1 MAIDADLLRHSVT
14 ASDAGDYRSGGF
26 SFVLPFFFPANVG
39 GLPPEPPPYW
49 SFQRDAILRAT
60 ILKEAFWS
68 SAVTIA
74 ATKVATAGFDLDGPE
89 RQTRKY
95 QEMIL
100 EWSGSGEGYV
110 PSQQRAVG
118 DYLTTGNGTHFE
130 IVRVSSAAGSKIIGL
145 ITLDSLR
152 CQRTGDPDVPILYRD
167 LKGNLHEMRDYQVVS
182 IVDQPDSGAAWFG
195 VGHCA
200 AERAYTHIYRMAAIE
215 QYIAE
220 KITGSGA
227 TKIALVQGMSTLQ
240 IDNLTTTAEAQ
251 KSSKGLTYYM
261 GAIIAGILGD
271 TPIDIKEIALRGLP
285 DGFNRKEE
293 LDIAL
298 LAYADAIGL
307 DPQDLQPLS
316 GQGLGTG
323 TQTRVLHEKAKGRWP
338 ARYNKQFAALL
349 NMWVTPDSVTFSFS
363 ERDLDDDKKEVDN
376 AATRAGTLEKY
387 INAGVINPSQA
398 LQIAVDADDV
408 PKEFLPQDVTP
419 DESLSDVEK
428 PAIDSVTDGT
438 EVPVIEIPAP
448 EAPPMALKSLDAGY
462 ALYQQMRKELGGAS
476 SQNGETIKAVTE
488 PEPVSPVNVS
498 VTMPSITLSPQ
509 MAFNL
514 PEQKAMESNISF
526 EPQHI
531 TVNIPP
537 QQSLDVSSIADALR
551 AQQPPIINNT
561 IQVAALDTTPI
572 ADALRDQKPPS
583 VTVEGAN
590 ITVEVPPPKPVTR
603 RVVRD
608 RDGLIS
614 EVIEEMNG

>member
-14 ASDAGDYRSGGF
+14 AADAGDYRSGGF
-26 SFVLPFFFPANVG
+26 SFVLPFFFPTHVG
-39 GLPPEPPPYW
+39 GLPSEPPTYW

-60 ILKEAFWS
+60 ILKEAFWA

-100 EWSGSGEGYV
+100 EWSGDGYV

-167 LKGNLHEMRDYQVVS
+167 LKGGLHEMRDYQVVS

-200 AERAYTHIYRMAAIE
+200 AERAYMHIYRMAAIE

-227 TKIALVQGMSTLQ
+227 TKIALVQGMSTSQ

-261 GAIIAGILGD
+261 GAILAGILGD
-271 TPIDIKEIALRGLP
+271 TPIDIKEIALRGFP

-323 TQTRVLHEKAKGRWP
+323 TQSRVLHEKSKGRWP
-338 ARYNKQFAALL
+338 ARYNKQLAHTL
-349 NMWVTPDSVTFSFS
+349 NEWVTPDSVTFSFN
-363 ERDLDDDKKEVDN
+363 EKDLDDDRKRADN
-376 AATRAGTLEKY
+376 ANVRSGTLEKY
-387 INAGVINPSQA
+387 INTGMLKPIQA
-398 LQIAVDADDV
+398 LNVAVDADDV
-408 PKEFLPQDVTP
+408 SKKYLPVDVTP
-419 DESLSDVEK
+419 DDSLSDVEK
-428 PAIDSVTDGT
+428 PETDEESQLT
-438 EVPVIEIPAP
+438 PTPEAHIPAP
-448 EAPPMALKSLDAGY
+448 EAPPMAVKALDAGY
-462 ALYQQMRKELGGAS
+462 ALYQQMRQELGGAYPK
-476 SQNGETIKAVTE
+476 NGEAMKAAPEHVSTPPINVTINAPPINV
-488 PEPVSPVNVS
+488 PPIVIPDIVVNVPEQKQLDLPEIIIN
-498 VTMPSITLSPQ
+498 VPTQPPPVIHIDVNVPEQPAPQIT
-509 MAFNL
+509 FDL
-514 PEQKAMESNISF
+514 PEQEAPI
-526 EPQHI
+526 
-531 TVNIPP
+531 VN
-537 QQSLDVSSIADALR
+537 
-551 AQQPPIINNT
+551 
-561 IQVAALDTTPI
+561 VAAP
-572 ADALRDQKPPS
+572 
-583 VTVEGAN
+583 N
-590 ITVEVPPPKPVTR
+590 ITIEVPEKPMR
-603 RVVRD
+603 RRIVRD
-608 RDGLIS
+608 SHGFIS
-614 EVIEEMNG
+614 EIIEEE

>member
-14 ASDAGDYRSGGF
+14 AADAGDYRSGGF
-26 SFVLPFFFPANVG
+26 SFVLPFFFPANIG
-39 GLPPEPPPYW
+39 GLPSEPPPYW
-49 SFQRDAILRAT
+49 SFQRDAVLRAT

-100 EWSGSGEGYV
+100 EWSGDGYV

-118 DYLTTGNGTHFE
+118 DYLCTGNGTHFE
-130 IVRVSSAAGSKIIGL
+130 IVRASSAAGSKILGL

-167 LKGNLHEMRDYQVVS
+167 LKGGLHEMQDYQVVS
-182 IVDQPDSGAAWFG
+182 IVDQPDSGATWFG

-220 KITGSGA
+220 KVTGSGA
-227 TKIALVQGMSTLQ
+227 TKITLVQGVSTPQ
-240 IDNLTTTAEAQ
+240 IDNLTTIAESK
-251 KSSKGLTYYM
+251 KSVKGLTYYQ

-271 TPIDIKEIALRGLP
+271 TPVKTTEILLRGLP

-323 TQTRVLHEKAKGRWP
+323 TQSRVLHEKAKGRWP
-338 ARYNKQFAALL
+338 ARYNKQLAHLL
-349 NMWVTPDSVTFSFS
+349 NLWVTPNSVTFSFN
-363 ERDLDDDKKEVDN
+363 EQDLDDDKKRSDN
-376 AATRAGTLEKY
+376 ASVRAGTLETY
-387 INAGVINPSQA
+387 INTGILKPTQA
-398 LQIAVDADDV
+398 LQIAVDNNDV

-419 DESLSDVEK
+419 DDSLSDVEK
-428 PAIDSVTDGT
+428 PET
-438 EVPVIEIPAP
+438 EEEANQPQASETAQPET
-448 EAPPMALKSLDAGY
+448 EAPPVELKALDSGY
-462 ALYQQMRKELGGAS
+462 ALYQQMRRELIRG
-476 SQNGETIKAVTE
+476 
-488 PEPVSPVNVS
+488 
-498 VTMPSITLSPQ
+498 
-509 MAFNL
+509 
-514 PEQKAMESNISF
+514 
-526 EPQHI
+526 
-531 TVNIPP
+531 
-537 QQSLDVSSIADALR
+537 
-551 AQQPPIINNT
+551 
-561 IQVAALDTTPI
+561 
-572 ADALRDQKPPS
+572 
-583 VTVEGAN
+583 
-590 ITVEVPPPKPVTR
+590 
-603 RVVRD
+603 
-608 RDGLIS
+608 
-614 EVIEEMNG
+614 